1 MAEQFYTILTTVGK
15 AKIANAAALG
25 EKVELTELALGDGGG
40 SYYNPTEDQ
49 TALRNEVWR
58 GAIGTVAVDEE
69 NPTWITI
76 QTVVP
81 SQHGGFMIREAGVFD
96 NEGDLIA
103 VGKYPETYKPAAADG
118 SIKDLVVRMILE
130 VSNTASVVL
139 KVDPTVILATQQQ
152 VDAAEARAKAYTDQ
166 EVGEVS
172 QALDAHKAA
181 AAPHS
186 GHETPAGAQAKA
198 DEAEAAAKAY
208 ADQKVADLA
217 GEGRTTETV
226 KGNADALATHLAE
239 TAPQAHF
246 AKNIAIEDSG
256 ARFTSGDVEG
266 ALNELFTSVSDGKTV
281 IASSITDMGQ
291 AASGS
296 DTFAQLAAKIR
307 DISKDATAGVGDV
320 LAGKTFYQGGVKRTG
335 TIPSKEAATITP
347 GTANQTIAA
356 GQYLSGAQTI
366 LGDPN
371 LVPANILSGK
381 TIFGITGTVKPV
393 ISSIET
399 GTDRLYHCD
408 VHSKK
413 IYELNPNTLAVIK
426 TVNSPGTDP
435 RGIGGIYDRLY
446 HSDYASSR
454 VYELNPS
461 TLAVISSTVTAK
473 GFNDIGGTSKR
484 LYGSSGVVY
493 ELNRN
498 TLVIIKS
505 DAKNSSGIGGILN
518 RLYVS
523 NVDAYVDTIS
533 EINPDTFAVIKTVTI
548 SGDPYGMGGISNR
561 VYYTRSYITTYEL
574 NEVNPDTLAVI
585 NTVNS
590 PSTYPHGIG
599 GVKGGETTLV
609 ISNVLEGIS
618 NPAKIKYVDKIYDRY

>member
-103 VGKYPETYKPAAADG
+103 IGKYPETYKPVAADG

-198 DEAEAAAKAY
+198 EAAAGA
-208 ADQKVADLA
+208 VLA
-217 GEGRTTETV
+217 EL
-226 KGNADALATHLAE
+226 NAHLAE